1 MFFMPAELLP
11 DGILP
16 LEAWWHRLGV
26 TAGDRLVAAL
36 AASSQPRTLAPM
48 LKPVRWPQEEGRR
61 VWHPVLA

>member
-16 LEAWWHRLGV
+16 LKAWWHRLGV
-26 TAGDRLVAAL
+26 TAGDRLVAA
-36 AASSQPRTLAPM
+36 SSQPRTLAPA
-48 LKPVRWPQEEGRR
+48 LQPVRRPQEEGRR